1 MTGLLEVASY
11 GGPITALAIVFLYFN
26 DKKDQR
32 KDDGQKKVFKEVIN
46 VVKKNTRAFQ
56 ESTSTMTHLT
66 ETIKKFNGF
75 KK

>member
-1 MTGLLEVASY
+1 MTGLLEVATY
-11 GGPITALAIVFLYFN
+11 GGPVTALAIVFLYFN

-46 VVKKNTRAFQ
+46 VVKKNTVAFQ
-56 ESTSTMTHLT
+56 KTDNTITHLT
-66 ETIKKFNGF
+66 EIIKKFNGF

>member
-1 MTGLLEVASY
+1 MTGLLEVATI
-11 GGPITALAIVFLYFN
+11 GGPVTALAIVFLYFN